1 MLFGFSPDLTFFEG
15 GEEVEDFSGGEEDFL
30 GDEKDLPVFALT
42 GGELTGDLAGD
53 LEAAL
58 ARAGGLGEP
67 LLSDLTELASFTC
80 PSAVAVDLTI

>member
-30 GDEKDLPVFALT
+30 GDKKDLPVFALT
-42 GGELTGDLAGD
+42 GGELTGD

-80 PSAVAVDLTI
+80 SSAVAVDLTI